1 MPLRKTERPTRIT
14 FGDNG
19 HLGKR
24 GLVSVTLMKQD
35 LYVPKT
41 ASNTSVS
48 AALASSNT
56 AATTYNI
63 GVELTPSRNIK
74 ITCGGTAAS
83 IAASPIVVTGKNFE
97 GKVITESFTPT
108 AGTAGTLVA
117 GSKIFTTVDSISIPQ
132 QTGTGATFSIGVG
145 NNIGF
150 NFRNLST
157 TQVRLYKKV
166 ISSGAES
173 LVAPGSTNFSSTNVE
188 DNWLTL
194 DVVPSGLSQY
204 RVYALN
210 YNWHL
215 NPINNEPVYGV

>member
-1 MPLRKTERPTRIT
+1 MPLRKTKRPTRIT

-19 HLGKR
+19 NLGKK
-24 GLVSVTLMKQD
+24 GIVSVTLMKQD

-41 ASNTSVS
+41 ATNTFVS
-48 AALASSNT
+48 AALASSGS
-56 AATTYNI
+56 ATTPYNI
-63 GVELTPSRNIK
+63 GVELLPPRNL
-74 ITCGGTAAS
+74 TVTAGGTAGD
-83 IAASPIVVTGKNFE
+83 IKAAAITVTGKNAE
-97 GKVITESFTPT
+97 GKVITETFTPT
-108 AGTAGTLVA
+108 VDTAGTLT
-117 GSKIFTTVDSISIPQ
+117 GSKIFATVDSISIPAQ
-132 QTGTGATFSIGVG
+132 DGGGATFSIGVG

-166 ISSGAES
+166 IASGAES

-188 DNWLTL
+188 DNYLTL
-194 DVVPSGLSQY
+194 DVTPSGLSQY

-215 NPINNEPVYGV
+215 NPTNNEPVYGV

>member
-1 MPLRKTERPTRIT
+1 MPLRKTKRPQRIT

-19 HLGKR
+19 NFGKKNI
-24 GLVSVTLMKQD
+24 VSVTLMKQD

-41 ASNTSVS
+41 ATNTFVS
-48 AALASSNT
+48 AALASSST
-56 AATTYNI
+56 AATPYEI
-63 GVELTPSRNIK
+63 GVELTPARNI
-74 ITCGGTAAS
+74 TVTGGGTAAS

-108 AGTAGTLVA
+108 AATAGTLT
-117 GSKIFTTVDSISIPQ
+117 GSKIFATVDSISIPQ
-132 QTGTGATFSIGVG
+132 QTGAGATFSIGVG

-157 TQVRLYKKV
+157 TQVRLYKQV

-188 DNWLTL
+188 DNYLTL
-194 DVVPSGLSQY
+194 DVTPSGLSRY

-215 NPINNEPVYGV
+215 NPTNGEPNYGV

>member
-1 MPLRKTERPTRIT
+1 MPLRKTKRPTRIT

-19 HLGKR
+19 NLGKK
-24 GLVSVTLMKQD
+24 GVVSVTLMKQD
-35 LYVPKT
+35 LYSPKT
-41 ASNTSVS
+41 ASNTFVTN
-48 AALASSNT
+48 ALASSNT
-56 AATTYNI
+56 AATPYQV
-63 GVELTPSRNIK
+63 GVELTPARNL
-74 ITCGGTAAS
+74 TVTAGGTAAS
-83 IAASPIVVTGKNFE
+83 IAASPIVVTGKNAE

-108 AGTAGTLVA
+108 VGTAGTLTGTKV
-117 GSKIFTTVDSISIPQ
+117 FTTVDSVSIPTQ
-132 QTGTGATFSIGVG
+132 GGTGATFSIGVG

-157 TQVRLYKKV
+157 TQVRLYKRV

-173 LVAPGSTNFSSTNVE
+173 LVAPGSTNFSSSSVE

-194 DVVPSGLSQY
+194 DVTPSGLSQY

-215 NPINNEPVYGV
+215 NPINGEPVYGV